1 MNTDKKRAKSATPLI
16 LSRARLVDFI
26 DCPRRFELRYL
37 RQLAWPTVP
46 LDAETAVSL
55 QNGQQFH
62 NLLERRFL
70 HLPID
75 SAASPSTIANWYN
88 IFQQSE
94 MVLPTGEYLP
104 ELTLTVPIGDHF
116 LTGRFD
122 LLIRESSGKLH
133 LFDWKTGRPR
143 SEAALRTDWQTR
155 LYLAMVVESGH
166 AISPAPIAPEEVS
179 ITYWYVEEPDAP
191 RHIQYDAA
199 WHERNWAEIGQLC
212 QQLTINSEQ
221 LTANNESSAWEKTA
235 VLDHCRRCAY
245 QIYCDRQDNDHPPLA
260 TRHSPL
266 AIPTMEPAL
275 P

>member
-1 MNTDKKRAKSATPLI
+1 MAQNTPLI
-16 LSRARLVDFI
+16 LSRARLVDFL

-62 NLLERRFL
+62 NLLERHFL
-70 HLPID
+70 HLPTD
-75 SAASPSTIANWYN
+75 SDNLPPTIANWFS
-88 IFQQSE
+88 IFQRNKA
-94 MVLPTGEYLP
+94 MLPAGDYLP

-122 LLIRESSGKLH
+122 LLVREANGRLH

-143 SEAALRTDWQTR
+143 SEAALRADWQTR

-166 AISPAPIAPEEVS
+166 AIGNAITSPVAAEKVS
-179 ITYWYVEEPDAP
+179 ISYWYVDEPHAP
-191 RHIQYDAA
+191 RHIRYDAA
-199 WHERNWAEIGQLC
+199 WHKRNWAEIEAIC
-212 QQLTINSEQ
+212 QQLTLKNEQ
-221 LTANNESSAWEKTA
+221 ATADNEQSLWEKTTN
-235 VLDHCRRCAY
+235 LDNCRRCPY
-245 QIYCDRQDNDHPPLA
+245 QIYCHRQNGEQ
-260 TRHSPL
+260 SP
-266 AIPTMEPAL
+266 IPDPDLQSLIPNPNMEPAL